1 MQTITFAVAA
11 LLFGADA
18 VMLQRE
24 PLLSNE
30 DFFVTAAPVPK
41 PQRESWPKNFFVP
54 NFGVDKDVVATQK
67 HISDQEI
74 KQKHILDVERMNLK
88 SGHPVDYTVP
98 DFGLDSD
105 IKSTQKN
112 LADTEKILGKW
123 NPELLQLNEMELRE
137 PLLSNSGHFVTAAPT
152 PKPAQEKWPKGYAVP
167 NFGVDKDVIATQK
180 HISDMEKKLN
190 HKYTPDS
197 LKESYEPKT
206 FAVPNFGMDS
216 DIIATRKNLKAAEK
230 KLGPWNIN
238 QLMLEEFVA
247 IDAE

>member
-24 PLLSNE
+24 PLLANE
-30 DFFVTAAPVPK
+30 DFFVTAAPVAK
-41 PQRESWPKNFFVP
+41 PQREGWPKKYFVP
-54 NFGVDKDVVATQK
+54 NFGLDNDVVATQK
-67 HISDQEI
+67 HIKDQETI
-74 KQKHILDVERMNLK
+74 QKHILDVERMNAK

-105 IKSTQKN
+105 IVSTQKN
-112 LADTEKILGKW
+112 LADTEKLLGKW
-123 NPELLQLNEMELRE
+123 NPELVQLNEQELRE
-137 PLLSNSGHFVTAAPT
+137 PLLSNGGHFVTAAPT
-152 PKPAQEKWPKGYAVP
+152 PKAVQEKWPKGYAVP
-167 NFGVDKDVIATQK
+167 SFGVDRDIIATQK
-180 HISDMEKKLN
+180 HIKDTETKLK

-197 LKESYEPKT
+197 MKDSNEPAS